1 MSSFDV
7 LRTLGNAPFPT
18 TVSPLSPSPKEASLE
33 PVTGFCFQGAWR
45 KRLLCP
51 NPPSTG
57 TGSFGRVRLSKHR
70 CAPRPPPLKRA
81 HPASQHKPKSIG
93 CFRAAAANCI
103 LDPPDRHRR
112 RWRRPGP
119 GQSRPAGALR
129 LPREGL
135 GYDSDVPARNRPEHG
150 RASRPSPAPNCPSRL
165 LLQKRSKLAGA
176 PAVHVRGHGRRV
188 IAAAAGLWGR
198 GRSGAPGPCRTVPD
212 DPPRLSACITSR
224 VTGAKLDQIGC
235 LNLTISDGETW
246 PVRMLK
252 LDQFGNSNCAVDQF
266 GRSPLLPLC
275 KTPAPATA
283 RACASGPA
291 NRPRSPP
298 TVPMARQLIPAR
310 AGEDRRRRPRR
321 RPRPGSA
328 RLPRLTT
335 VDRAADRLGLTRTD
349 SDRLRWTRMDSN
361 GLGLTHIDSD

>member
-7 LRTLGNAPFPT
+7 LRTLGNAPSPT

-129 LPREGL
+129 LPRKGL

-150 RASRPSPAPNCPSRL
+150 RASRTPP
-165 LLQKRSKLAGA
+165 AGA
-176 PAVHVRGHGRRV
+176 QLPTPPAAAKAVTTGRGPERRRRRTCAGTAGESSRRQRAFG
-188 IAAAAGLWGR
+188 AAAALAPPGRAGLSPTTPHACPLVSPR
-198 GRSGAPGPCRTVPD
+198 GSRGP
-212 DPPRLSACITSR
+212 
-224 VTGAKLDQIGC
+224 
-235 LNLTISDGETW
+235 NLTRSD
-246 PVRMLK
+246 V
-252 LDQFGNSNCAVDQF
+252 
-266 GRSPLLPLC
+266 
-275 KTPAPATA
+275 
-283 RACASGPA
+283 
-291 NRPRSPP
+291 
-298 TVPMARQLIPAR
+298 
-310 AGEDRRRRPRR
+310 
-321 RPRPGSA
+321 
-328 RLPRLTT
+328 
-335 VDRAADRLGLTRTD
+335 
-349 SDRLRWTRMDSN
+349 
-361 GLGLTHIDSD
+361 